1 MARVHILASFKI
13 RNEKLYYC
21 VLTLQAGACLVGTQ
35 MKHVHCHNCSC
46 WEVNS
51 LYESKHYILDETE
64 TTWWSS
70 LNGQSKYL
78 KGLSKK
84 IKPQMKYSSR
94 STSHLQLLCHSLEV
108 FHFFESPTNSL
119 AAAIFWV
126 IPSFKNVLYLDLQVP
141 LQLNQPC

>member
-1 MARVHILASFKI
+1 MLGG
-13 RNEKLYYC
+13 E
-21 VLTLQAGACLVGTQ
+21 
-35 MKHVHCHNCSC
+35 
-46 WEVNS
+46 

-64 TTWWSS
+64 TAWWSS

-84 IKPQMKYSSR
+84 IKPQMKYSNR
-94 STSHLQLLCHSLEV
+94 SKSHLQLLCHSLEV

-126 IPSFKNVLYLDLQVP
+126 IPSFKNVLYLDLQYLYNLINLVNP
-141 LQLNQPC
+141 